1 MLNKQDKQFSK
12 TVNKKMVIDKP
23 KAIARYTN
31 ASLKKPNLDEE
42 MPGEFLYVKN
52 FMAGKP
58 RQNLDKDHVFDV
70 KQDGKPIKKK
80 KVSKADKLKTPYVMY
95 NDKKFHSF

>member
-1 MLNKQDKQFSK
+1 MNKQDKEFSK
-12 TVNKKMVIDKP
+12 KVNKKMVIDKP
-23 KAIARYTN
+23 KAIARYTK

-58 RQNLDKDHVFDV
+58 KQNLDKDHVFDT
-70 KQDGKPIKKK
+70 KNDGKPIKKK
-80 KVSKADKLKTPYVMY
+80 KVSKADKLKTPFMMY
-95 NDKKFHSF
+95 DDKKFHSF

>member
-1 MLNKQDKQFSK
+1 
-12 TVNKKMVIDKP
+12 
-23 KAIARYTN
+23 
-31 ASLKKPNLDEE
+31 
-42 MPGEFLYVKN
+42 
-52 FMAGKP
+52 MAGKP
-58 RQNLDKDHVFDV
+58 KQNLDKDHVFDV